1 MGQAASTSSKG
12 ISRETLLRGTESNR
26 DIINKLFK
34 RFLDTLTPEE
44 LLELSNPAACNKYV
58 FVMASA
64 LQRTFSEL
72 KIRPTKDR
80 SGVLLFQKADSLTKK
95 DSQDEDFRR
104 NCLEVSY
111 FYIRI
116 FQLFGALALTVVDS
130 PGASHI
136 AAAYEGSDAN
146 RRQALGT
153 IGAKGVLLS
162 GGVVSMMPRYDVGR
176 QRAQEVQQ
184 LQSRKNA
191 FSILK
196 ENGYFLQSPDNVFFP
211 FKDYPN
217 TMAFKYQPGRGASL
231 LFMAV
236 GRIIEAEIIL
246 KANGIFV
253 LRGFYVTEYDE
264 TGAQKRRSIA
274 YLQQAVKIVY
284 QKQGASSL
292 IDISKNQEV
301 DRSFHDIMVLAY
313 RLSKTPDS
321 TEIKE
326 QLRQIID
333 AGNKNESYLTTQI
346 RAGPMGQ
353 RAVQGPA
360 QIDGQ
365 PRMVGPA
372 VVARPGVP
380 GRSDV
385 GSVSALQSGY
395 LRDILSGIRG
405 KPVAL
410 CVARALQLL
419 DTNVITSFPKI
430 LQSGIC
436 KTTFD
441 SMPNAIPV
449 AGRTLDTYRP
459 LFAVDQLYHTKKV
472 IKRDPASGVVKTEVQ
487 VEDINAHKDFIQ
499 AMMSWFGKPTAVA
512 ASSAPMSSVVIA
524 NRYCEDS
531 NLVGKTLQISNPE
544 AIKKILSQVGQLYAY
559 QLAHTKKVMDFLG
572 RFLIQFRKAP
582 GGGMVVSLHPG
593 LLVGGIAQ
601 LEKVSVEA
609 RKLLVA
615 YYQNCEMLYKVAA
628 EVAKANGSAA

>member
-1 MGQAASTSSKG
+1 MGQSASTSSKG

-95 DSQDEDFRR
+95 DTQDEDFRR

-116 FQLFGALALTVVDS
+116 FQIFGALALTVVDS

-136 AAAYEGSDAN
+136 AAAYEGPGVDRA
-146 RRQALGT
+146 QALGT
-153 IGAKGVLLS
+153 VGAKGVLLS
-162 GGVVSMMPRYDVGR
+162 GGAIGVRTPYSYGQ
-176 QRAQEVQQ
+176 QRLQEVQQ

-191 FSILK
+191 YSILK
-196 ENGYFLQSPDNVFFP
+196 ENGYFLQSPDNVFYP
-211 FKDYPN
+211 FKEYPN
-217 TMAFKYQPGRGASL
+217 TMAFKYQPGRGSSL

-246 KANGIFV
+246 KSNGIFV
-253 LRGFYVTEYDE
+253 LRGFTVTEYDD
-264 TGAQKRRSIA
+264 TGAQKRRTIA
-274 YLQQAVKIVY
+274 YLQQAIKIVY
-284 QKQGASSL
+284 QKQGASLL

-301 DRSFHDIMVLAY
+301 DRSFHDILVLAY

-321 TEIKE
+321 QEIKD
-326 QLRQIID
+326 QLRQIIE
-333 AGNKNESYLTTQI
+333 AGNKNETYLTTEI
-346 RAGPMGQ
+346 RAGPGMAEGQ
-353 RAVQGPA
+353 RIA
-360 QIDGQ
+360 QIPVQ
-365 PRMVGPA
+365 V
-372 VVARPGVP
+372 PGVAKA
-380 GRSDV
+380 GIQTRSNV
-385 GSVSALQSGY
+385 GSVSGLQTGY

-419 DTNVITSFPKI
+419 DTNVITSFPKT

-436 KTTFD
+436 KTSFD

-449 AGRTLDTYRP
+449 PGRTLDTYRP
-459 LFAVDQLYHTKKV
+459 VFAVDQLYHTKKV
-472 IKRDPASGVVKTEVQ
+472 IKRDATSGVIKTDVQ
-487 VEDINAHKDFIQ
+487 VEDQNAHKDFIQ
-499 AMMSWFGKPTAVA
+499 QMMNWFGKPSGVAV
-512 ASSAPMSSVVIA
+512 SSAPLSSVTIA
-524 NRYCEDS
+524 NQYCDNTS
-531 NLVGKTLQISNPE
+531 MVGKTLQISNPE
-544 AIKKILSQVGQLYAY
+544 AIKKILGQVGQLYTY

-601 LEKVSVEA
+601 LEKISVEA
-609 RKLLVA
+609 RKLLVG

-628 EVAKANGSAA
+628 EIAKVNGQAI